1 MIVCHSFFYKAHP
14 KYLNEAVNMMR
25 GVNNCC
31 FFRHGDFDS
40 WVIELHRLLRET
52 TGGRFKKGDISLI
65 RTAVDGG
72 GRVQIYVKHGMDYA
86 ARIYY
91 ITVEK
96 ALTQRVIGGE
106 FVMQCRLVP
115 DCVEAELFYQ
125 ETMKDL

>member
-40 WVIELHRLLRET
+40 WVVELRRLLRET
-52 TGGRFKKGDISLI
+52 TDGRFEKCDISLT
-65 RTAVDGG
+65 RTAIDGG
-72 GRVQIYVKHGMDYA
+72 GQVQINVKHGMDYA
-86 ARIYY
+86 ARICY
-91 ITVEK
+91 ITVKK

-106 FVMQCRLVP
+106 FVMQCRLDP
-115 DCVEAELFYQ
+115 EGNMIYSEKG
-125 ETMKDL
+125 E

>member
-1 MIVCHSFFYKAHP
+1 MIVCHSFFFYKAHP

-40 WVIELHRLLRET
+40 WVVELRRLLRET
-52 TGGRFKKGDISLI
+52 TDGRYEKGDISLT
-65 RTAVDGG
+65 RTAIDGG
-72 GRVQIYVKHGMDYA
+72 GQVQIGVKHGMDYA

-106 FVMQCRLVP
+106 FVMQCRLDP
-115 DCVEAELFYQ
+115 DGSMVYNEQ
-125 ETMKDL
+125 

>member
-40 WVIELHRLLRET
+40 WVVELRRLLRET
-52 TGGRFKKGDISLI
+52 TGGRFEKNDIQLL
-65 RTAVDGG
+65 RTSG
-72 GRVQIYVKHGMDYA
+72 QIQIEVKHGMDYA
-86 ARIYY
+86 ARIDY

-96 ALTQRVIGGE
+96 ALTQQIIGGK
-106 FVMQCRLVP
+106 FVKQCRLDP
-115 DCVEAELFYQ
+115 DGSMVYNDKKQIER
-125 ETMKDL
+125 

>member
-14 KYLNEAVNMMR
+14 KYLNEAVGMMR
-25 GVNNCC
+25 NVNNCC

-40 WVIELHRLLRET
+40 WVVELRRVLRET
-52 TGGRFKKGDISLI
+52 TGGRFEKDDIQLI
-65 RTAVDGG
+65 RTGVQGVG
-72 GRVQIYVKHGMDYA
+72 QVQIEVKHGLDYA

-106 FVMQCRLVP
+106 FVKLCRLDSEGNMVYN
-115 DCVEAELFYQ
+115 EKKE
-125 ETMKDL
+125 